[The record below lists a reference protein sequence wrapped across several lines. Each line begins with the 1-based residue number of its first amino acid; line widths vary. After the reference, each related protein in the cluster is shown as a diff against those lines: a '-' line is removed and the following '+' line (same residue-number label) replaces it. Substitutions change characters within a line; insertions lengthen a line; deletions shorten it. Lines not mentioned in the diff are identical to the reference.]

1 MEVRTRPLL
10 YLIPRWP
17 VLLRVFVCSG
27 LDAVIVI
34 LFRVF
39 FSPLKFA
46 RLSCLP
52 FTWYQIPG
60 TWYQVCF
67 MTETLTTTPGTPPE
81 YPNTCTP
88 QISIARYLRKRLR
101 RPYVK
106 AERDQ
111 DPNRMIQNQSRMR
124 PRKRGKFC
132 KKGPD
137 YIAITRVQASSNRSI
152 SGEMPIREPPAPLRG
167 DQSVRAVGG
176 RVGVGAGCIGSKV
189 GVSAWPPLGG
199 GIKQQ

>member
-1 MEVRTRPLL
+1 MGPPLRRRYATAIYFRL
-10 YLIPRWP
+10 ALGLI
-17 VLLRVFVCSG
+17 
-27 LDAVIVI
+27 
-34 LFRVF
+34 
-39 FSPLKFA
+39 
-46 RLSCLP
+46 LP
-52 FTWYQIPG
+52 SL
-60 TWYQVCF
+60 
-67 MTETLTTTPGTPPE
+67 LTTTSGTPPQ
-81 YPNTCTP
+81 YSYTYTP
-88 QISIARYLRKRLR
+88 QVSIARYLRKRLR

-152 SGEMPIREPPAPLRG
+152 SGEIPVRDPPASLRV
-167 DQSVRAVGG
+167 DHSVRGVVGRG
-176 RVGVGAGCIGSKV
+176 GGGIGSRVGMGGGSSMSV
-189 GVSAWPPLGG
+189 VAWPPLGG